1 VIAIVSAEDTRAG
14 KPDPEGYLLGIHH
27 LTAAIGEQGAK
38 RALVIEDSLAG
49 IDAARAAGLT
59 CAAVAHTYPA
69 RELEARGAALVVPNI
84 AELDEERLGDVY
96 RRLYA

>member
-1 VIAIVSAEDTRAG
+1 MPARDPIALLLAG
-14 KPDPEGYLLGIHH
+14 AYPDPE
-27 LTAAIGEQGAK
+27 TGEQLAAES
-38 RALVIEDSLAG
+38 RAVVIEDSLAG

-84 AELDEERLGDVY
+84 AELDERRLGDVY